1 MAFLIIRQVFDI
13 FSSFI
18 IFFSNRLLQI
28 FTLHAYDALQE
39 LVTYLKSILFNAHGA
54 LHERIFRIIIFFSFF
69 HNIILFSSTFH
80 AYDALQELVV
90 YFIIFFG
97 IFFSLVIAILL
108 RLKQQLG
115 LRPFS
120 LNRVEVRRS

>member
-54 LHERIFRIIIFFSFF
+54 LHERIFRIIIFFLFF
-69 HNIILFSSTFH
+69 SQYHIIFIHVPCVRRLTGISGLFYYFFRNIFSSVRAT
-80 AYDALQELVV
+80 LVW
-90 YFIIFFG
+90 
-97 IFFSLVIAILL
+97 
-108 RLKQQLG
+108 LKQQLG
-115 LRPFS
+115 LRPFFLS
-120 LNRVEVRRS
+120 IE